1 MHFHFRNVND
11 AFKGLVSGIHQ
22 GSIPTH
28 KSPSR
33 VGEVL
38 MVEEPATITYT
49 HPKERVLFNQ
59 ARDCNPF
66 FHLFEALWMLAGRN
80 DVEPLMYY
88 NPRMLEYSDNGQT
101 LHGAYGHRW
110 RSYFRLG
117 HPPTILD
124 QVREVCEELKKDPTS
139 RRCVLQMWSSIAD
152 LGVRTKDKPC
162 NTHIYFFQDGV
173 KRLGMTVCNRSNDLI
188 WGMLGANFVHFS
200 ILQEYMAACI
210 GWEMGR
216 YHQMTNNLHVYTERW
231 QPEEW
236 LAPDFVTYSESPQ
249 SIPLVQ
255 DPKRFDQECAA
266 FVDSIDGDYTEPFL
280 RQVAQ
285 PMCAAFR
292 RHKQRCYQGDD
303 NALAI
308 VDRVWADDWRWAGHD
323 WIAKRKRNWDRESND
338 GSNPYTKRELPRQS
352 ASGAIVSLI

>member
-38 MVEEPATITYT
+38 MVEEPVIVTYS

-80 DVEPLMYY
+80 DVGPLAYY
-88 NPRMLEYSDNGQT
+88 NPRMLEYSDDGET

-110 RSYFRLG
+110 KDE
-117 HPPTILD
+117 D
-124 QVREVCEELKKDPTS
+124 QLERIVRGLKENPNC
-139 RRCVLQMWSSIAD
+139 RRQVLSIWSPWFD
-152 LGVRTKDKPC
+152 LGADSRDLPC
-162 NTHIYFFQDGV
+162 NTHVYFFQDGIS
-173 KRLGMTVCNRSNDLI
+173 RLGMTVCNRSNDLI

-210 GWEMGR
+210 GWEVGR
-216 YHQMTNNLHVYTERW
+216 YHQITNNLHVYTKQW
-231 QPEEW
+231 HPEKW
-236 LAPDFVTYSESPQ
+236 SADKSGVCYSDRAILQ
-249 SIPLVQ
+249 TIPLVK
-255 DPKRFDQECAA
+255 DPKRFDRECAA
-266 FVDSIDGDYTEPFL
+266 FVDSIDGDYSEPFL
-280 RQVAQ
+280 HQVAQ

-303 NALAI
+303 NALTI
-308 VDRVWADDWRWAGHD
+308 VGRVWADDWCCASHAWL
-323 WIAKRKRNWDRESND
+323 IKRKQNWERESND
-338 GSNPYTKRELPRQS
+338 GPNPYTKRELPRQPAPS
-352 ASGAIVSLI
+352 SNED